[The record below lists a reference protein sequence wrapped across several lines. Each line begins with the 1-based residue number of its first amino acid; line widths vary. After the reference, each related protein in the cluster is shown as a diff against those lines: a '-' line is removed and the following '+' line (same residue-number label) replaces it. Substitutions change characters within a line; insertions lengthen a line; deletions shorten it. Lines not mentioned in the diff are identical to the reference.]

1 MPDDDF
7 MELGDTGF
15 FVGENEIYNP
25 KTGEVI
31 KDGEYHDEDEE
42 TEDDED
48 S

>member
-1 MPDDDF
+1 MREPDDDF

-15 FVGENEIYNP
+15 YVGENEIYNP

-31 KDGEYHDEDEE
+31 KDGEDAE
-42 TEDDED
+42 DED